1 MQNSVLKLISIAGVL
16 GIGTLVVLEVHKSL
30 PKAGVA
36 QVDTAEDDSLG
47 EADEVSRL
55 AETEP
60 SEFQLAM
67 NQPDDAVAG
76 SRTESPGMD
85 QDPFGDMFG
94 ESFTEPDVG
103 ESDTVDVRIDPNAL
117 TDDITP
123 FASKEPQTRDDTVPV
138 RSVGYSENQTEAAS
152 VATEEMPDF
161 SDGAF
166 IADAEEPDPG
176 ISFAPVAT
184 EPVTAAAP
192 EGLSLPD
199 QSNPF
204 ETDGGV
210 PIESEPEPSNTSSTL
225 TREPNTL
232 QFFSDDQTPTE
243 RLPES
248 VEESSETAPDF
259 GSLFSEDTVPVE
271 PESAIELRL
280 DGSEGDSGL
289 QPTPQFETEELRFD
303 ADDMPE
309 FSDSES
315 DFRSEEPASIEPTGF
330 ADDSSRDRMFEEGA
344 ASDEAPLPFFD
355 VDGTAPESGP
365 ANLDDERLPSL
376 EFDDPPVDRTDVDD
390 SRLQFDDVERSA
402 PINERRSVPMDL
414 EPAGRAR
421 VAPERDLSRNI
432 NSDRSAPR
440 TFRAQPALSS
450 DERRFEEPEL
460 EIRPRGRDFE
470 ERFDNSRRR
479 TRGSVVP
486 ASASAPVSVL
496 QPHLTVR
503 KDMPESATLGVPLTY
518 TLVVTNEGRSIAR
531 NIIVEDSVPETA
543 RVEDVNPP
551 VEFVDGSR
559 TLQWEFAELEA
570 GATQRIQ
577 VRLVPTDRGI
587 LDTVATVRFKTE
599 VKTKTIIQAPKL
611 VLHVDVKPEVKL
623 GNETQLRFLARNE
636 GDGTAHDVVL
646 RSNLPAGLRHPIGD
660 DLEYSIG
667 TLEPNEEREVIL
679 DVVAAEPGNFSSRS
693 EIIAEGAASGTADTK
708 IHIVGQ
714 QVEILR
720 QGPPKRYVNRSAIYS
735 NILTND
741 TAFPASDI
749 VVVEKVP
756 SGMKFEKAS
765 HNGAWNPEDSTVV
778 WRLRELPAGET
789 TTLKI
794 ELLARTA
801 GKQESTVTVIENAG
815 FKSAATH
822 ITAVEDINHMGTRIS
837 GNDRPV
843 AVGEVFSFNI
853 TAQNRGTTQ
862 ATGVVL
868 TMDLPRGIKGLSA
881 GKDGPQAWPS
891 REGDRTLIRFDPVEI
906 APSDEMVFRINLKA
920 TKRMTNASVHARIKY
935 EQTGKELVTT
945 ESVTAYFEG
954 P

>member
-36 QVDTAEDDSLG
+36 QVDTTEDDSPG
-47 EADEVSRL
+47 EADEVSRF

-67 NQPDDAVAG
+67 SQPDKSVAG
-76 SRTESPGMD
+76 NRTESPGMD
-85 QDPFGDMFG
+85 QDPFGDMFS

-103 ESDTVDVRIDPNAL
+103 EADTVDVRIDSSAL
-117 TDDITP
+117 TDDIAP
-123 FASKEPQTRDDTVPV
+123 FATNEPPSRDDSVPV
-138 RSVGYSENQTEAAS
+138 RSVGYSENRTEAAP
-152 VATEEMPDF
+152 VAAEEMPDF
-161 SDGAF
+161 SAEAF
-166 IADAEEPDPG
+166 RADEEDPDAG
-176 ISFAPVAT
+176 ISFDPVAA

-199 QSNPF
+199 SSNPF
-204 ETDGGV
+204 ESDGGSSTE
-210 PIESEPEPSNTSSTL
+210 PKPEPSNTDST
-225 TREPNTL
+225 RSHEPNTL
-232 QFFSDDQTPTE
+232 QFFSDDRTPTE

-248 VEESSETAPDF
+248 AGDSSEAAPDF
-259 GSLFSEDTVPVE
+259 GNLFSEDTVPVE
-271 PESAIELRL
+271 PVEAELRR
-280 DGSEGDSGL
+280 DGSTGDSGL
-289 QPTPQFETEELRFD
+289 QPTPQLETEELRFD
-303 ADDMPE
+303 ANDMPE
-309 FSDSES
+309 FSGSES
-315 DFRSEEPASIEPTGF
+315 DFTSEEPVSIEPTGI
-330 ADDSSRDRMFEEGA
+330 ADDSTRNRMFEEGP
-344 ASDEAPLPFFD
+344 ASDDAPLPFFD
-355 VDGTAPESGP
+355 MDDTAPEPVP
-365 ANLDDERLPSL
+365 ANLDDERVPSR
-376 EFDDPPVDRTDVDD
+376 EFDDPPIDRTDTDD
-390 SRLQFDDVERSA
+390 SRLHFDDVERSA

-421 VAPERDLSRNI
+421 VAPEPDFSRNI
-432 NSDRSAPR
+432 SPDRSAPR
-440 TFRAQPALSS
+440 TFRAQPSLSS
-450 DERRFEEPEL
+450 DERRFEEPEV

-479 TRGSVVP
+479 SRGSIVP

-518 TLVVTNEGRSIAR
+518 TLVVTNEGSSIAK

-543 RVEDVNPP
+543 RIEDVNPP
-551 VEFVDGSR
+551 VEFVEGSR

-587 LDTVATVRFKTE
+587 LDTVATVRFKAE
-599 VKTKTIIQAPKL
+599 VKTKTIIRAPKL
-611 VLHVDVKPEVKL
+611 VLQVDVKPEVKL

-693 EIIAEGAASGTADTK
+693 EIIADGAASGSADTK

-720 QGPPKRYVNRSAIYS
+720 QGPPKRYVNRSAVYS

-749 VVVEKVP
+749 VVVETVP

-822 ITAVEDINHMGTRIS
+822 ITAVEDINHMGARIS

-843 AVGEVFSFNI
+843 AVGEVFSFDI
-853 TAQNRGTTQ
+853 TVQNRGTTQ

-868 TMDLPRGIKGLSA
+868 TIDLPPGIKGMST
-881 GKDGPQAWPS
+881 GKNGPQARPY

-906 APSDEMVFRINLKA
+906 AASDEMVFRVNLKA
-920 TKRMTNASVHARIKY
+920 TGKMTDESVHARIRY
-935 EQTGKELVTT
+935 DQTGKELVTT
-945 ESVTAYFEG
+945 ESVTAYFNG